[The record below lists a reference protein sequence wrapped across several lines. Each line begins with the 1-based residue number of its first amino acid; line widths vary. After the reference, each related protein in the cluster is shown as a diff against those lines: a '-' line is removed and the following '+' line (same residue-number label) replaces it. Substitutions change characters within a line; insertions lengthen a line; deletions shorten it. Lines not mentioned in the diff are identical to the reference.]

1 VKPEISRFFYYT
13 FVSGKNRKLPMEAPA
28 AGMQKSAEFE
38 SPILEVIQ
46 RRRSR
51 RAYADKPV
59 EQEKIHSLFEAA
71 RWAPS
76 SVNEQPWLYLYAT
89 KDQPELWEKIFEAL
103 NDSNKIWA
111 GNAPLLI
118 VSLARKN
125 FIRNDRPNES
135 ARYDLGAANAFLSL
149 QAAHLGLNVHQIGG
163 FHAAKVITNLNIPG
177 YYEPVVIMAIGYP
190 GDMENL
196 PENLK
201 LRELAPRER
210 YVQQVFVMN
219 KSF

>member
-1 VKPEISRFFYYT
+1 
-13 FVSGKNRKLPMEAPA
+13 MEVPA
-28 AGMQKSAEFE
+28 KGMEKSAEFE

-46 RRRSR
+46 MRRSR

-59 EQEKIHSLFEAA
+59 EQDKIQSLFEAA

-89 KDQPELWEKIFEAL
+89 KDQQELWGKVFDAL
-103 NDSNKIWA
+103 NDSNKVWA

-118 VSLARKN
+118 VSLARKK

-163 FHAAKVITNLNIPG
+163 FHAAKAIANLNIPD

-190 GDMENL
+190 GDAANL

-210 YVQQVFVMN
+210 YVQQAFVMN
-219 KSF
+219 QTF